1 MNRFRDLI
9 TKKNYL
15 FGEDELPKE
24 KLSVLERWNL
34 FYRQYRNEFPQITK
48 LATSILSL
56 PISTAAVEREI
67 KNVKSVK
74 SETRSSLFES
84 TLEFVLIAKDLLQE
98 DLIKDRSFV
107 NLIYK
112 KYAERIQFGRR
123 ENDNTKSG
131 HKNKGKIKNRCYL

>member
-1 MNRFRDLI
+1 MAKSFPFDNKIVNQFRVLNLDEFSRSGWIHLIEEFPNIADDEVKALEELNRFRDLI

-15 FGEDELPKE
+15 FGEDELTKE

-67 KNVKSVK
+67 KKMSN
-74 SETRSSLFES
+74 
-84 TLEFVLIAKDLLQE
+84 Q
-98 DLIKDRSFV
+98 
-107 NLIYK
+107 
-112 KYAERIQFGRR
+112 
-123 ENDNTKSG
+123 
-131 HKNKGKIKNRCYL
+131 